1 MDSSPEPKRKISPP
15 KRRPVITTKS
25 RSPNARKMP
34 KNAGS
39 AGQSI
44 AGKKFDKQAAA
55 VLSSY
60 PEHRQTAHQQFV
72 GQVEPN
78 DLQAQVYVKQVQG
91 RERELRQQ
99 RIAEMGGIPADSQA
113 AEQQRILMEMQAMG
127 ADPNAIAQ
135 MMEGGEGAPGI
146 AMNNYMVMQ
155 NRQQGLLPQGGPL
168 GALR

>member
-1 MDSSPEPKRKISPP
+1 
-15 KRRPVITTKS
+15 
-25 RSPNARKMP
+25 
-34 KNAGS
+34 
-39 AGQSI
+39 
-44 AGKKFDKQAAA
+44 
-55 VLSSY
+55 
-60 PEHRQTAHQQFV
+60 
-72 GQVEPN
+72 
-78 DLQAQVYVKQVQG
+78 
-91 RERELRQQ
+91 
-99 RIAEMGGIPADSQA
+99 MGGIPADSQA